1 MDNADL
7 EIIGDEPHRTLS
19 VEIPDAQWNAF
30 NDEVAATKA
39 FELQTLKNLPLVKE
53 FRQHLL
59 NIKFSDSFK
68 SLEGDFVQFTGN
80 SQIRSYTRSYEKLI
94 GELKALPVMTEEAE
108 AAVSQAAVV
117 QEVCLMMDLTLDS
130 MKTGSMDKIADYL
143 INGETDGVLT
153 ETVDAPQ
160 TQASTNATAPET
172 NATDSSN
179 ATNNTNNTSDKASGL
194 FAAVTTAVV
203 AFAATQF

>member
-1 MDNADL
+1 MDNGDL

-59 NIKFSDSFK
+59 NIKFSDAFQ
-68 SLEGDFVQFTGN
+68 SLEADFVQFTSN

-108 AAVSQAAVV
+108 AAVSQAAIV

-160 TQASTNATAPET
+160 TQASTNETAPET
-172 NATDSSN
+172 NTTATSN
-179 ATNNTNNTSDKASGL
+179 ATNNTSDKASGL

>member
-1 MDNADL
+1 M
-7 EIIGDEPHRTLS
+7 GDEPHRSLD
-19 VEIPDAQWNAF
+19 VEVPDAEWNAF
-30 NDEVAATKA
+30 NEEVAATKA

-68 SLEGDFVQFTGN
+68 DLEGDFVQFTGN
-80 SQIRSYTRSYEKLI
+80 SQIRSFTRGYEKLI
-94 GELKALPVMTEEAE
+94 GELKAIPVMTAETE

-130 MKTGSMDKIADYL
+130 MKTGSMDKVADYL

-160 TQASTNATAPET
+160 TQASTNATTPET
-172 NATDSSN
+172 ETETPAATTNA
-179 ATNNTNNTSDKASGL
+179 TNNTSDKASGL